1 MPPGTGLAP
10 FGLVRAVLIL
20 LLAAGGCSKG
30 ASGEPDAGGGGL
42 HPADAAPR
50 PDAQPRPD
58 AGNDGLDFTFELD
71 LEGWIAEHGDKEY
84 DDALFLPD
92 EGNPGGCVM
101 LDGSDLGSPDAVP
114 NSSLSRVV
122 ELPAGTGTM
131 KFDTRAAENGALR
144 VRLVDSS
151 DTSHTLL
158 DWEVIGGP
166 TWVSR
171 SAEVKDFSGQEVT
184 IVFEQNDNDVG
195 QGEMRYIDN
204 IRIH

>member
-1 MPPGTGLAP
+1 M
-10 FGLVRAVLIL
+10 RAVLFL
-20 LLAAGGCSKG
+20 LLAAGGCSTA

-42 HPADAAPR
+42 HLTDAGPR
-50 PDAQPRPD
+50 PDARPRPD
-58 AGNDGLDFTFELD
+58 AGSGGLDFTFELD

-84 DDALFLPD
+84 DHAVFLPD

-101 LDGSDLGSPDAVP
+101 LDGSDLGTPDADP

-122 ELPAGTGTM
+122 ELPEGTATM

-144 VRLVDSS
+144 VRLIDSGE
-151 DTSHTLL
+151 TSHTLL

-166 TWVSR
+166 TWVAR
-171 SAEVKDFSGQEVT
+171 SADVKDFAGQEVT

-204 IRIH
+204 IGIH